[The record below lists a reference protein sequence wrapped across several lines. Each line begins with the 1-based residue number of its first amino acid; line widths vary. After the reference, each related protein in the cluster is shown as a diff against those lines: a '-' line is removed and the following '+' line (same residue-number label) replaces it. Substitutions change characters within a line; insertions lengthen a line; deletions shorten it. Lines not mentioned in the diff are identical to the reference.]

1 MSIASL
7 WERFYPAIAGLVIA
21 VAAFSL
27 GGYLIDSDISQAL
40 KRLYSVLMNVSAI
53 YTGFLCNLLFT
64 LHFGS
69 TITLD
74 KVRNTRS
81 FQVYIRYV
89 HEAFVLGFVAAL
101 ASVPMVVLEP
111 VPTSEF
117 NWERGLFSFWT
128 GSMIWSLVAAF
139 RVGQTYLSLRHR

>member
-1 MSIASL
+1 
-7 WERFYPAIAGLVIA
+7 
-21 VAAFSL
+21 
-27 GGYLIDSDISQAL
+27 
-40 KRLYSVLMNVSAI
+40 MNVSAI

-69 TITLD
+69 TVILE

-81 FQVYIRYV
+81 FQVYMRYV

-101 ASVPMVVLEP
+101 TSVPMVVFEP
-111 VPTSEF
+111 VPVAEF
-117 NWERGLFSFWT
+117 DWQRGLFSFWACV
-128 GSMIWSLVAAF
+128 MIWSLVAAF